1 MGLEAALEDSSHQF
15 SASHSHAVVDIDF
28 IAAT

>member
-1 MGLEAALEDSSHQF
+1 MGLDAVLEESSHQF
-15 SASHSHAVVDIDF
+15 SAPHSHAQVDIDF